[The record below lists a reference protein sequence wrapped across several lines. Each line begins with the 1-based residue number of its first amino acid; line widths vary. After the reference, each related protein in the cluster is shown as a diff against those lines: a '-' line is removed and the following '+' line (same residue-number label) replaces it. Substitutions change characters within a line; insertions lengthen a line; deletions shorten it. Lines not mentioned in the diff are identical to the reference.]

1 MDFTFSLVVNNTPI
15 YKIMPLKWFKVMLEE
30 KRNTLMRP
38 SSWDDPY
45 EMNYSN
51 SVIVTGKG
59 ELALDASHW
68 FGQCWS
74 LCEESAIMWQAFKK
88 TQEPY
93 VKIKIRA
100 FDLVGELKS
109 KDDGLRISILEHV
122 RYFNPNIYD
131 YKKAINDCVSM
142 HQWPKNFLSRGLT
155 FAELYPLYSL
165 LTKRDV
171 FKHEEEVRLLLFDKS
186 SSKSQE
192 SISYPFNPDI
202 LKEVVIDPW
211 TSLDDDKYKKIESEL
226 REFLPEDKTVIRK
239 SEIFSD
245 SSKFSI
251 RFTSSD

>member
-1 MDFTFSLVVNNTPI
+1 
-15 YKIMPLKWFKVMLEE
+15 MPLKRLKEMVEE
-30 KRNTLMRP
+30 KRNTLVSP
-38 SSWDDPY
+38 SLWEDPY

-51 SVIVTGKG
+51 SVIVTEKG
-59 ELALDASHW
+59 DLPLDASHW

-88 TQEPY
+88 SPEPY
-93 VKIKIRA
+93 VKIKIHA

-109 KDDGLRISILEHV
+109 NDDGLRISILEHV
-122 RYFNPNIYD
+122 RYFNPNISD
-131 YKKAINDCVSM
+131 YEEALKDCVSM
-142 HQWPKNFLSRGLT
+142 HQWPQNFLSRGVT
-155 FAELYPLYSL
+155 CAELYPLYSL

-186 SSKSQE
+186 SLKSQE

-202 LKEVVIDPW
+202 IKEVVIDPRA
-211 TSLDDDKYKKIESEL
+211 SLDDDIFKKIKSEL
-226 REFLPEDKTVIRK
+226 REYLPEDKTVIRK

-251 RFTSSD
+251 RYHIK